1 MFKEK
6 VNTQNAS
13 NKSEGSISDEL
24 QTRNQRLTQ
33 ETLWVFDSEAN
44 MNLPQVVIFMKFMK
58 LATWIQLEYFV
69 VLLLKLDTDVFPRGL
84 TDRSAKILFSIIKP
98 GLNIYFN
105 SSSQLFSY

>member
-1 MFKEK
+1 MSRKIKAALPFLRNDWQRISMFKEK

-44 MNLPQVVIFMKFMK
+44 MNLPQVVIFMKFHEASHLDSARIFCS
-58 LATWIQLEYFV
+58 LA
-69 VLLLKLDTDVFPRGL
+69 
-84 TDRSAKILFSIIKP
+84 IKT
-98 GLNIYFN
+98 
-105 SSSQLFSY
+105 